1 MAFASP
7 GGMNSTIDIFTWANS
22 VTDNWFFPGILLA
35 TYIIILVKMMTNQNN
50 TASKAFA
57 AASFMMMIISVL
69 ARVMNFVSTGFMSIF
84 IILTALGAVWM
95 HIENTG

>member
-1 MAFASP
+1 MFDSP
-7 GGMNSTIDIFTWANS
+7 GGINSSVDIFTWANS
-22 VTDNWFFPGILLA
+22 VTSNWFFPGIIIA
-35 TYIIILVKMMTNQNN
+35 TYIIILVKMITNQNN

-57 AASFMMMIISVL
+57 AASFMMMIVSIL
-69 ARVMNFVSTGFMSIF
+69 ARVMNFISTGFMTIF

>member
-1 MAFASP
+1 MSFESP
-7 GGMNSTIDIFTWANS
+7 GGINGTVGIFTWANT
-22 VTDNWFFPGILLA
+22 VTSNWFIPGILLA

-50 TASKAFA
+50 TASKAFS
-57 AASFMMMIISVL
+57 AASFMIMIISVL